1 VKAFAQRLVMDHSQA
16 NQQLMPIAQQDRVG
30 APEATDKEHGSS
42 LAKLQSLNGP
52 AIDRVFVQMQIE
64 DHKKDVQYL
73 QKEASTAK
81 DPQLKSFIQK
91 TLPALERPPQM
102 ALQIEGEL
110 STSGSTTGA
119 PHR

>member
-1 VKAFAQRLVMDHSQA
+1 
-16 NQQLMPIAQQDRVG
+16 
-30 APEATDKEHGSS
+30 
-42 LAKLQSLNGP
+42 
-52 AIDRVFVQMQIE
+52 MQIE

-73 QKEASTAK
+73 HKQTSTAK

-91 TLPALERPPQM
+91 TLPALERPSQM